1 MIRENPCIIRLLCE
15 LVNQI
20 LHGLKSCCYLGI
32 KNRLFVPPLAINE
45 KEWNAP
51 LRRRAVEKEPASKN
65 IGDEQL
71 SLLRLL
77 AGIVPHEIKILHN
90 PFNANDNHCQL
101 FVRVFFIHDW

>member
-20 LHGLKSCCYLGI
+20 LHGLK
-32 KNRLFVPPLAINE
+32 
-45 KEWNAP
+45 
-51 LRRRAVEKEPASKN
+51 KEPASKN

-77 AGIVPHEIKILHN
+77 AGIVPHEIKILRSL
-90 PFNANDNHCQL
+90 FNANDNHCQL

>member
-1 MIRENPCIIRLLCE
+1 M
-15 LVNQI
+15 
-20 LHGLKSCCYLGI
+20 K
-32 KNRLFVPPLAINE
+32 